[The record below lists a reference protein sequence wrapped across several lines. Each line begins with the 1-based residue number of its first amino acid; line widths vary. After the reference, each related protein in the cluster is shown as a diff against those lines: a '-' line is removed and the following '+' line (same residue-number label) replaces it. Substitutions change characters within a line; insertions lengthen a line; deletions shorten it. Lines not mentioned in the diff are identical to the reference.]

1 MAAQLTLKEAASL
14 WWMVLLR
21 GIAALIL
28 GILLISS
35 PGMTTVVLVTF
46 VGAYWLVDGL
56 LSLVGMFIDR
66 TAWGLKLALGM
77 LGILAGIYVLRH
89 PLWSSILVVTF
100 VVILL
105 GVQGLITGVLHVI
118 QGFLGRGWGSVVL
131 GILYVLFGL
140 VLLANYYVAALSLP
154 IVLGVLGIFG
164 GIILIVVSF
173 SVRGAAKQ
181 GSAASAI

>member
-1 MAAQLTLKEAASL
+1 MAVAEVSQKEAASF
-14 WWMVLLR
+14 WWLILLR

-28 GILLISS
+28 GLFLISS

-46 VGAYWLVDGL
+46 IGAWWLVDGIF
-56 LSLVGMFIDR
+56 SLVGMFVDSR
-66 TAWGLKLALGM
+66 AWGLKLALGI

-89 PLWSSILVVTF
+89 PLWASVLVVSF

-105 GVQGLITGVLHVI
+105 GIQGLIAGILHVI
-118 QGFLGRGWGSVVL
+118 RGFRGEGWGPVVI

-140 VLLANYYVAALSLP
+140 ALLANVYVAALSLP
-154 IVLGVLGIFG
+154 LVLGVFGIVG

-173 SVRGAAKQ
+173 RVRGAATD
-181 GSAASAI
+181 